1 MARLHALPGRSILLV
16 GATVAAMLL
25 GVACGQQQAAVE
37 GEIRALEAEHQSLL
51 TPAEPVSRLHWT
63 PPTLDED
70 AVLFS
75 WRLAARHGA
84 RAARNA
90 TQVAAVLTLT
100 TPGYPPIVCKPR
112 EASGLSVLCGSTT
125 AWAPRSA
132 RYVATLDVE
141 IRAGDTTSHVT
152 KQGSFI
158 RGLQRNAHGWGGAE
172 WIGLVDP
179 NSTAAQFRSESD
191 IRTFG
196 FLKSA
201 DVAQAALFVAGL
213 GGHRATI
220 NTRPLD
226 PTSVRA
232 SVTEWSNRT
241 FFFAD
246 DVTADLAAAAGGD
259 GRVTIG
265 IELCGHS
272 QQPRVHTA
280 IVPLSRHSF
289 AHGHIN
295 ACLPEPA
302 RRV

>member
-1 MARLHALPGRSILLV
+1 MAPLHAPPGRSLV
-16 GATVAAMLL
+16 GATIAASMFL
-25 GVACGQQQAAVE
+25 GVACGQQQAAFE

-51 TPAEPVSRLHWT
+51 IPAGTAPANRLHWT
-63 PPTLDED
+63 PPMLDED

-75 WRLAARHGA
+75 WRLAARSGTH
-84 RAARNA
+84 AARNA

-112 EASGLSVLCGSTT
+112 EVSGLSVLCGSTT

-132 RYVATLDVE
+132 RYLATLDVE
-141 IRAGDTTSHVT
+141 IRAGDTTTHAT

-158 RGLQRNAHGWGGAE
+158 RALQRNAHGWGGAE

-179 NSTAAQFRSESD
+179 NATASQFRSESD

-201 DVAQAALFVAGL
+201 DVAQATLFVAGL
-213 GGHRATI
+213 GGYRATI
-220 NTRPLD
+220 NARPLD

-246 DVTADLAAAAGGD
+246 DVTVDLAAAAGGD
-259 GRVTIG
+259 GRVAIG

-272 QQPRVHTA
+272 
-280 IVPLSRHSF
+280 
-289 AHGHIN
+289 
-295 ACLPEPA
+295 
-302 RRV
+302 